1 MKQIE
6 DRLNQKIRSN
16 KQLIPYILFPHR
28 VDLGD
33 YKAVSLLKRKFKPK
47 TVSRISFGNPNSEIE
62 TNISQFTEFP
72 LSVEKPKKNEDWKLN
87 IKDVANDLVEHAH
100 ASFISKK

>member
-33 YKAVSLLKRKFKPK
+33 YKAISLLKRKFKPK
-47 TVSRISFGNPNSEIE
+47 TVSRISFGIANSEMD
-62 TNISQFTEFP
+62 QFIEFP